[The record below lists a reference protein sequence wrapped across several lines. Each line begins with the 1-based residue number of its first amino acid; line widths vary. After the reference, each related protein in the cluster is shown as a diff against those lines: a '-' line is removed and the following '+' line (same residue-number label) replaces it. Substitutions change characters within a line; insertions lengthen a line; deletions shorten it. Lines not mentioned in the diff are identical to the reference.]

1 MARLTRLF
9 EQQLADL
16 GELETLLAL
25 ETTALAEAQNEK
37 IVQLAGEKEGIIG
50 RLAANAQELELLLR
64 EEGFTPTLE
73 GLTAFIR
80 HTEPS
85 GELAALHRKVTHLL
99 RTCRSHNQ
107 TNAVVLQRRRIAVER
122 ALRILFQHQAT
133 PERYSASGKL
143 DGVGGYRS
151 IGEA

>member
-1 MARLTRLF
+1 MARLARLF
-9 EQQLADL
+9 EHQLADL

-50 RLAANAQELELLLR
+50 RLAANAQELDLLLR
-64 EEGFTPTLE
+64 KEGFTPTLE

-80 HTEPS
+80 HAEPS
-85 GELAALHRKVTHLL
+85 GGLAALHRKVTHLL
-99 RTCRSHNQ
+99 RTCRTHNQ

-122 ALRILFQHQAT
+122 ALRVLFQHQEA
-133 PERYSASGKL
+133 PARYSAAGTL
-143 DGVGGYRS
+143 DGPGAHRS